1 MIFKRR
7 QEDRMADRLSQ
18 LPDEILAFILSFL
31 SIRDAV
37 RTRALSCR
45 WRHLSPSLSIL
56 QFTAVSL
63 FGRKHARNC
72 TIKLDYQSK
81 FVRAV
86 DQFLKLYRGR
96 DINTLEVHF
105 ALGNTFACH
114 IDNWIKFVAEM
125 KMEKIDMDFDFMF
138 LRKGDQRYEFPCYLL
153 PAGDA
158 SYLKHLRLGSCLLM
172 VSSSSACQL
181 GSLST
186 LELCDVK
193 VSPSGLNTI
202 FSSCVNLISLK
213 LLRSTLPT
221 TLHINGQLPSL
232 KTLVIESYDPMEV
245 RLSSMN
251 LENFVFKGATNFSCC
266 NVPFLKKVLLFSSGL
281 WIFRKLALNIP
292 QVQDLCLLIN
302 DQVPPLLAGNG
313 EFKCLKKLELR
324 VTVSSNYDI
333 LSISYMLNAS
343 PFLETLVL
351 LMRLSGCGNNKRP
364 EREYPDQKHSHL
376 KDVEVRNLRDD
387 RDSMELLVYVVK
399 NAVSLERLSIQF
411 MREPCVDSFKEKVRT
426 LLRKEFANLGAEL
439 SIV

>member
-1 MIFKRR
+1 MRGAGRWGGRTRDIVADDDIEEARRRGKSIALRFLPLVPAFCVCAYPRLDKLLRRGFRVVQPQSICPLSRFNGRFLAVDAYPCLIPNLLNDLQGLMDAMVDPDILYSGVHFKRR
-7 QEDRMADRLSQ
+7 QEDWMADRLSQ

-45 WRHLSPSLSIL
+45 WRHLSPSLSAL
-56 QFTAVSL
+56 QFTSLSL
-63 FGRKHARNC
+63 FGRKDARNR

-96 DINTLEVHF
+96 NINTLEVHF

-125 KMEKIDMDFDFMF
+125 KIERIDMDFDFML

-153 PAGDA
+153 PTGDA

-172 VSSSSACQL
+172 LSSSSACQL

-193 VSPSGLNTI
+193 VSPSGLNAI

-232 KTLVIESYDPMEV
+232 KTLM
-245 RLSSMN
+245 
-251 LENFVFKGATNFSCC
+251 
-266 NVPFLKKVLLFSSGL
+266 KVS
-281 WIFRKLALNIP
+281 
-292 QVQDLCLLIN
+292 
-302 DQVPPLLAGNG
+302 
-313 EFKCLKKLELR
+313 
-324 VTVSSNYDI
+324 
-333 LSISYMLNAS
+333 
-343 PFLETLVL
+343 
-351 LMRLSGCGNNKRP
+351 
-364 EREYPDQKHSHL
+364 
-376 KDVEVRNLRDD
+376 
-387 RDSMELLVYVVK
+387 
-399 NAVSLERLSIQF
+399 
-411 MREPCVDSFKEKVRT
+411 
-426 LLRKEFANLGAEL
+426 
-439 SIV
+439 